1 MKIKK
6 ILAAVLTAVVAMTAM
21 TACGGPAQ
29 SVDNIKKNG
38 KVVMYTNAAFAPFEY
53 REGSDVV
60 GVDADIAAEIAKD
73 LGVQLEIQ
81 DVDFT
86 AALAAVSTGKASFAA
101 AGITV
106 TEDRKE
112 VMDFSIPYATSVQ
125 YVIVAKDFDIKN
137 IDDLK
142 GKRIGVQTGTTG
154 DYLITDEINGTEDEE
169 TKVHIVGVLEGS
181 GASVTGYN
189 NAMSAAQDISTG
201 RIDAVVVD
209 KLPAESIVANNEDTM
224 KCIELVYADGSSTE
238 EEYAIA
244 VEKGNETLLAA
255 INATIERLIAEG
267 KIDEFLLNHTTK

>member
-1 MKIKK
+1 MKMKK
-6 ILAAVLTAVVAMTAM
+6 ILAAVLTAAVAMTAM
-21 TACGGPAQ
+21 TACGGPSQ

-53 REGSDVV
+53 REGSVV
-60 GVDADIAAEIAKD
+60 AGVDADIAAEIAKD
-73 LGVQLEIQ
+73 LGVELEIQ

-112 VMDFSIPYATSVQ
+112 VMDFSMPYAKSVQ
-125 YVIVAKDFDIKN
+125 YVITAKDFEVTN
-137 IDDLK
+137 IEDLK

-154 DYLITDEINGTEDEE
+154 DYLITDEINGTEDDDGNH
-169 TKVHIVGVLEGS
+169 VPGVLEGS
-181 GASVTGYN
+181 GATVTGYN
-189 NAMSAAQDISTG
+189 NAMNAAQDISTG
-201 RIDAVVVD
+201 RLDAVVVD
-209 KLPAESIVANNEDTM
+209 KLPAESIVANNDDIM
-224 KCIELVYADGSSTE
+224 MCIELVYADGSSTE

-255 INATIERLIAEG
+255 INATITRLIEEG

>member
-1 MKIKK
+1 MKMKK
-6 ILAAVLTAVVAMTAM
+6 ILAAVLTAAVAMTAM
-21 TACGGPAQ
+21 TACGGSAQ

-53 REGSDVV
+53 REGSAVV

-73 LGVQLEIQ
+73 LGVELEIQ
-81 DVDFT
+81 DVEFT
-86 AALAAVSTGKASFAA
+86 SALAAVATGKASFAA

-106 TEDRKE
+106 NEERKE
-112 VMDFSIPYATSVQ
+112 TMDFSIPYTTSVQ
-125 YVIVAKDFDIKN
+125 YIITAKDFDVKN
-137 IDDLK
+137 IEDLK
-142 GKRIGVQTGTTG
+142 GKKIGVQTGTTG
-154 DYLITDEINGTEDEE
+154 DYLISDEINGTEEE
-169 TKVHIVGVLEGS
+169 GNHITGVLEGS

-201 RIDAVVVD
+201 RIDAVVID
-209 KLPAESIVANNEDTM
+209 KLPAESIVANNDDIM
-224 KCIELVYADGSSTE
+224 KCVELVYADGSNTE

-255 INATIERLIAEG
+255 INETIKRLQNEG